1 MNENIDYL
9 KQKLETIKTLL
20 QLVWVALLS
29 DIAGTISIFLKTD
42 TYIDYKD
49 ISSGYNASLRED
61 SSVIA
66 TIGALTGIFLCTCV
80 VILVFRYVQTLK
92 KLKP

>member
-29 DIAGTISIFLKTD
+29 DIAGTISIFLKTN
-42 TYIDYKD
+42 TYIDSYD
-49 ISSGYNASLRED
+49 HNNNDTLREN

>member
-29 DIAGTISIFLKTD
+29 DIAGTISIFLKTN
-42 TYIDYKD
+42 TYTDYYD
-49 ISSGYNASLRED
+49 YNNNGTLREN